1 MLVLKRM
8 WYYDGY
14 QLDAKRNT
22 KVDTTIQKTQISFII
37 QHKDKKT
44 FMHNLSNHNQLK
56 ILIF

>member
-1 MLVLKRM
+1 M